1 MGWKFGVFVALFD
14 ILKAFIPVMIA
25 KEFFLIQ
32 PTGLFIIGFSAII
45 GHIFP
50 LPLHFNGGK
59 GIASFVGMCYALAL
73 RLGLLMNIILIV
85 ITLLTDYIFIGSL
98 TLYALLPIIFIVT
111 HQSTTT
117 ISLALILMIIGFYK
131 HWSNIIS
138 LRAGEEVGL
147 KAVYN
152 KHRK

>member
-1 MGWKFGVFVALFD
+1 MGWKFGVIVALID
-14 ILKAFIPVMIA
+14 ILKAFIPVLIA
-25 KEFFLIQ
+25 KELFSIQ
-32 PTGLFIIGFSAII
+32 VTGLFIIGFSVII

-50 LPLHFNGGK
+50 LPLHFKGGK
-59 GIASFVGMCYALAL
+59 GIASFIGMCYALDL
-73 RLGLLMNIILIV
+73 RLGLLMNLILIV
-85 ITLLTDYIFIGSL
+85 ITVLTDYIFIGSL

-117 ISLALILMIIGFYK
+117 ISLSLILMFIGIYK

-138 LRAGEEVGL
+138 LKSGKEVGL